1 MIKVVATVTIQEMNG
16 TTPSYTGL
24 TSARYCTTDSP
35 TPGTANS
42 IPIPAAGFNWSFW
55 KSHVLDMT
63 GAFTRIDNIRW
74 YTDGAVGWNFGTSGH
89 LYVGYRINQ
98 PDGDIGAPTSNAYY
112 QASGTVGTTGIPMY
126 SGHTFYQNI
135 SARLILA
142 SCAIAA
148 SPFIIDSTAYES
160 AGKSKAI
167 VTQAVVDD
175 DATQGTQ
182 TAETVTF
189 RYDEV

>member
-1 MIKVVATVTIQEMNG
+1 MVATVVIQEMNG
-16 TTPSYTGL
+16 ATPDYTTL
-24 TSARYCTTDSP
+24 TSARYCTNDIV

-42 IPIPAAGFNWSFW
+42 IPIPTAGYNWSFW

-74 YTDGAVGWNFGTSGH
+74 YTDGNIGWNYGTSGK
-89 LYVGYRINQ
+89 LYVGYRIN
-98 PDGDIGAPTSNAYY
+98 GDVGAPISNAYY
-112 QASGTVGTTGIPMY
+112 QASGTIGTTGIPMY
-126 SGHTFYQNI
+126 SGHSYYNNT
-135 SARLILA
+135 SARLMLA

-148 SPFIIDSTAYES
+148 SPFIIDTTAYES

-167 VTQAVVDD
+167 VTQVSVDTN
-175 DATQGTQ
+175 ATQGTQ
-182 TAETVTF
+182 AAEVVTF